1 MTERVLVPAPFA
13 GLLADMPALTA
24 DTSIRCQWWQRQ
36 VNTLKQ
42 AMTTT
47 NAMLA
52 MRLYVV
58 ARRELDRLGDP
69 R

>member
-1 MTERVLVPAPFA
+1 MTERVMVPAPFV
-13 GLLADMPALTA
+13 GLLADMPAPTA
-24 DTSIRCQWWQRQ
+24 DPTAQCQWWQRQ
-36 VNTLKQ
+36 VITLKQ

-58 ARRELDRLGDP
+58 ARRELDRLGERP
-69 R
+69 